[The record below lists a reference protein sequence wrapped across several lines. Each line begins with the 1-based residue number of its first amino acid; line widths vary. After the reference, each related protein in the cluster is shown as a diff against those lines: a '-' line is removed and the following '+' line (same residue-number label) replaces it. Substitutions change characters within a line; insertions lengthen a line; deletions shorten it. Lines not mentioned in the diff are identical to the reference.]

1 MRTTM
6 EICFVFLVLRSLL
19 SRYLAYNII
28 ELIFHLLPYVAWAG
42 ERALLFPLY
51 TSDHYISVFSAYR
64 VHALANRCLF
74 LTLAVFFLGVVFII
88 PNIIVRE
95 QLQVIPLRTSCFK
108 IFQDAVFQIKSIT
121 DVNNLNYLSF
131 LNGTGFSVR

>member
-1 MRTTM
+1 M
-6 EICFVFLVLRSLL
+6 EICFVFLLLKSLL

-42 ERALLFPLY
+42 ERSLLFPLY
-51 TSDHYISVFSAYR
+51 TTDHYISVFSAYR

-108 IFQDAVFQIKSIT
+108 FSRT
-121 DVNNLNYLSF
+121 LSF
-131 LNGTGFSVR
+131 KLKASPMLTI